1 MRRET
6 PEMNVSRGVH
16 NRSIFVLI
24 PTPSH
29 LRVTVVQRRQQ
40 NRENLKIHSEIPPNL
55 LQNCPVN
62 DNRWESCQQFCA
74 RSLEKLG
81 WSQEYP
87 LC

>member
-40 NRENLKIHSEIPPNL
+40 KRKKRNPYLALYIEGW
-55 LQNCPVN
+55 NCPDFSN
-62 DNRWESCQQFCA
+62 QCA
-74 RSLEKLG
+74 RSREKHG
-81 WSQEYP
+81 SDRDYP
-87 LC
+87 L

>member
-40 NRENLKIHSEIPPNL
+40 KRKKSKIHTEIL
-55 LQNCPVN
+55 T
-62 DNRWESCQQFCA
+62 
-74 RSLEKLG
+74 
-81 WSQEYP
+81 YP
-87 LC
+87 FT